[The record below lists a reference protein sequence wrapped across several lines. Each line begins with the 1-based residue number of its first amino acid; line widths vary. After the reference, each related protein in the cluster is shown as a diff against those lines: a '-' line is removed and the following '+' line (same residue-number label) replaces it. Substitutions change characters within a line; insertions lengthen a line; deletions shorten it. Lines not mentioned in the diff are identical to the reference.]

1 MSLQKG
7 LLVGLCTTLLA
18 LSLAGSGLTA
28 QGSELI
34 TASPYLSAEIVI
46 SDVDNV
52 EYLPS
57 VAFNAQHNEYL
68 VVWHT
73 VWTVGPRDIRGARI
87 SANGQV
93 LSEFVVY
100 EHATRDSS
108 QATVEYDPVNDRYL
122 VVWVFDTF
130 GDGSDRDLYGRF
142 IPWDGPNAGLT
153 EFAICT
159 WGTHQWNP
167 KLAYGRAVEEFLV
180 VWNNQYQSG
189 TLPMYISGRRIT
201 AANGSFPGSDSDFTI
216 DHPTEQRVNA
226 DITYNLARNEY
237 LVVYDNTEDI
247 LGRRFTGNLG
257 HDFGGEFTIA
267 GWPDGETKPAVAAC
281 REANQYLV
289 AWQSDLITSTHSDAI
304 YARFISGDGTPGSV
318 HEIDNTTGAEVEAE
332 VACNTAGTQY
342 MVAWQAEY
350 TNNRFGIGGRLVQPN
365 GTLESK
371 FAIVHPFGDMH
382 RRNPVIGGGKANYLV
397 AWEHSRETYQDIHGR
412 LVTPR
417 MLFIPQILCY

>member
-1 MSLQKG
+1 MSTWSSG
-7 LLVGLCTTLLA
+7 ILCGT
-18 LSLAGSGLTA
+18 
-28 QGSELI
+28 I
-34 TASPYLSAEIVI
+34 
-46 SDVDNV
+46 
-52 EYLPS
+52 
-57 VAFNAQHNEYL
+57 
-68 VVWHT
+68 
-73 VWTVGPRDIRGARI
+73 GPRDIRGARI

-93 LSEFVVY
+93 LGEFVIY

-142 IPWDGPNAGLT
+142 IPWDGPSAGLS

-180 VWNNQYQSG
+180 VWNNQHQAG

-304 YARFISGDGTPGSV
+304 YARFISGDGTAGSV
-318 HEIDNTTGAEVEAE
+318 HQIDDTTGSEVEAE
-332 VACNTAGTQY
+332 VACNAAGTQY

-350 TNNRFGIGGRLVQPN
+350 TNNRFGIWGRLVQPN
-365 GTLESK
+365 GTLENA

-382 RRNPVIGGGKANYLV
+382 RRNPVIGGGRVNYLV
-397 AWEHSRETYQDIHGR
+397 AWEHSRESYQDIHGR

-417 MLFIPQILCY
+417 MLFIPQILRY